1 LKIPMIKSFKKSTV
15 LKTPLDRMIKYVV
28 DILSEKKNEKI
39 RTIIPGFDSP
49 QRVIRKSTSETYI
62 PEVTALK
69 NNQFRIFAVETK
81 ETLEQG
87 EPEGRWKLFAEFAQ
101 QNATL
106 FYIVFPAGQVAI
118 VKNKLE
124 EFNIEANL
132 WQAVRT

>member
-1 LKIPMIKSFKKSTV
+1 MIKSFMKSTV
-15 LKTPLDRMIKYVV
+15 LKSPLDRMTKYVA
-28 DILSEKKNEKI
+28 DILSEKNNEKI
-39 RTIIPGFDSP
+39 RATIPGFDSP

-62 PEVTALK
+62 PEVTAVK

-87 EPEGRWKLFAEFAQ
+87 EPEGRWKLFAEFAK
-101 QNATL
+101 QNAAL
-106 FYIVFPAGQVAI
+106 FYIVFPTGQVAI

-132 WQAVRT
+132 WQAPRT